1 MREGEGEGGWRA
13 AQRSKSWWKNTDSV
27 SNHPIAMCPHLPLR
41 SEGTRTPVGR
51 GDTWGTPRVL
61 SLALLVGCVPH
72 TFLQP
77 STTVYTNVA
86 KRQNLYPT

>member
-1 MREGEGEGGWRA
+1 
-13 AQRSKSWWKNTDSV
+13 
-27 SNHPIAMCPHLPLR
+27 MCPHLPRR
-41 SEGTRTPVGR
+41 SEGTRTPVGH

-86 KRQNLYPT
+86 KRQNLYPTQPLPNLRIRSALYLNLYITYTQSAGKAKAWP